1 MPNREW
7 KIVIVY
13 CVIYRGVDKVS
24 IYFDLEK
31 RSECL
36 HKIFNT
42 LLLTLVYRDK
52 APLLI
57 ARIGNVL
64 DSKFENRSLA
74 L

>member
-13 CVIYRGVDKVS
+13 WVIYRGVDKVS
-24 IYFDLEK
+24 KYFGIEK

-42 LLLTLVYRDK
+42 LLLTLVFRDT

-64 DSKFENRSLA
+64 DSKFKKRSLA